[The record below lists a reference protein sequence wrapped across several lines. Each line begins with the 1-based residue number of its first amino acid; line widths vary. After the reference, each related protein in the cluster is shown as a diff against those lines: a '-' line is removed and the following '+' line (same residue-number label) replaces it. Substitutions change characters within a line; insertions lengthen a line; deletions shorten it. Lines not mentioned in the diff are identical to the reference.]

1 MKQRIYD
8 SMKGIEIILF
18 LGRQNHVI
26 PGDISPS
33 RDPIAIVSSPFILS
47 ENISH
52 IAFVL

>member
-33 RDPIAIVSSPFILS
+33 RDPIAIVSYHSFYLRILV
-47 ENISH
+47 I
-52 IAFVL
+52 